1 MILQKL
7 EHFLKVT
14 PLNTRVRYRI
24 SLLLNTTLLFAVALS
39 AHTALA
45 DSTSPG
51 KVIAGWVEKI
61 SLSTPGQSTGTS
73 KTDPEITVKAKLD
86 TGAETSSIHAEDIK
100 VFKRDNKYW
109 VKFTLVLTDINE
121 KTHHITM
128 EKPRQHRVKIKNR
141 DGDHDRRS
149 IVELEMCFD
158 GRTHTTLFSLAN
170 RSEFLYPVLL
180 GRRFLEGVAVI
191 DSQATFLTLAH
202 CG

>member
-7 EHFLKVT
+7 EHFLKFT
-14 PLNTRVRYRI
+14 PLYTRVRYRI
-24 SLLLNTTLLFAVALS
+24 GLLLKATFLFTVTLS
-39 AHTALA
+39 AHSTLA

-51 KVIAGWVEKI
+51 KVIAGWIEKI
-61 SLSTPGQSTGTS
+61 SISNPGQSTDTS
-73 KTDPEITVKAKLD
+73 KTDPEIIVKAKLD

-109 VKFTLVLTDINE
+109 VKFTLVLTDVNE
-121 KTHHITM
+121 ETHHITM
-128 EKPRQHRVKIKNR
+128 EKPRQHRVKIKDR

-158 GRTHTTLFSLAN
+158 GRTHTILFSLAN
-170 RSEFLYPVLL
+170 RSEFLYPILL
-180 GRRFLEGVAVI
+180 GRRFLEGVAVV